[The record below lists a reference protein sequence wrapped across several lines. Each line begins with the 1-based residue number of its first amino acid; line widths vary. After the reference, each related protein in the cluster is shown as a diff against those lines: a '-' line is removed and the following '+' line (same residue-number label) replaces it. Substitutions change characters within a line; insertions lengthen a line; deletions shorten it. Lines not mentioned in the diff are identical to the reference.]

1 MRMGVL
7 FALLLLTGCAPAPE
21 ADDFDAPAKAAP
33 SAADVTSQAVAA
45 QAAAEAQRL
54 QDLWDYQRVPVPG
67 GEQVTAALYSHVD
80 SDPEAETMPVPDA
93 RLVLRRHPAWGRSAY
108 LLLNQQQLRCAP
120 PCLLSLRFD
129 DGETLS
135 FRGKPA
141 DSGSGPAL
149 FIAPE
154 ARFRDRLRGAKRL
167 RVQLPQSGA
176 LVPVFVFEVAG
187 YRPERLEQ

>member
-7 FALLLLTGCAPAPE
+7 CALLLLAGCAPAPE
-21 ADDFDAPAKAAP
+21 ADDFDAPVKAVP
-33 SAADVTSQAVAA
+33 SAEAVAA
-45 QAAAEAQRL
+45 QAAIETQRL

-67 GEQVTAALYSHVD
+67 GEQITAALYSQVE
-80 SDPEAETMPVPDA
+80 SDPEAETLPVPDA
-93 RLVLRRHPAWGRSAY
+93 RLVLRRHPDWGRSAY

-120 PCLLSLRFD
+120 PCQLSLRFD
-129 DGETLS
+129 DGTVES
-135 FRGKPA
+135 FHGKPA

-149 FIAPE
+149 FITEE
-154 ARFRDRLRGAKRL
+154 ARFREHLHGAKRL

-187 YRPERLEQ
+187 YQPEQLEK